1 MKPSLFALA
10 GAFGALVVQKAVVE
24 PVARRVGVKAIERY
38 IGPAC
43 ERLDL
48 ALDLFGLDIDPEE
61 VIRDYLDLTP
71 AELTEEQI
79 NRIAREVL
87 KRWDLKVY
95 TKKRSER

>member
-1 MKPSLFALA
+1 MKPSLITFA
-10 GAFGALVVQKAVVE
+10 GAFGALVVQKAVIE

-43 ERLDL
+43 ELLDL

-79 NRIAREVL
+79 KRIAREVL

-95 TKKRSER
+95 AKKRSER